1 MSIEKNNVERYE
13 EGNEHGTHHRRHRS
27 RAPKRPSCQGYR
39 PSSNRRATKRKRAKV
54 KDQRCCRGIIE
65 QLTVE
70 SESGT
75 NLGRLV
81 GFTGGRHC

>member
-54 KDQRCCRGIIE
+54 KDQRCCRIRAEGVA
-65 QLTVE
+65 VE
-70 SESGT
+70 SESST

-81 GFTGGRHC
+81 GFTGGRHS